1 MSIGIYTPPAITVQ
15 FDLDSDEFVLMA
27 TSHARTQPAG
37 ERLFRAQPWPS
48 VSWRHTSQES
58 AEADA
63 ATLRAYL
70 ANPPKRTRKTS
81 EEAEANAS
89 KDPLKDA
96 VWNL

>member
-1 MSIGIYTPPAITVQ
+1 MSAIYAPPVITVQ

-37 ERLFRAQPWPS
+37 ERLFRAQPWPA
-48 VSWRHTSQES
+48 VSWRHAT
-58 AEADA
+58 AEAAERDA
-63 ATLRAYL
+63 EAVRKYL